1 MVVNMNIQ
9 GIQKLTLL
17 DFPGKTS
24 CTVFTGGCNFRC
36 PFCHNATLVLN
47 PTENNPIT
55 DEIFLDFLDSRKKLL
70 DGVSI
75 TGGEPLL
82 QKDIAEFCHQV
93 KERGFAVKLDTN
105 GTFPDV
111 LSSLLENGLLD
122 YVAMDIKNSFSSY
135 CKTVGLASMDFEPIK
150 KSISLL
156 INSGITFE
164 FRTTV
169 VKELHSI
176 DDFVEIADMI
186 KGAKKYYLQS
196 YKPSDNQIGGILSE
210 PGYDF
215 LRQAAD
221 LMISRGI
228 DTEIRGIDM

>member
-1 MVVNMNIQ
+1 MNIQ

-17 DFPGKTS
+17 DYPGKTS

-47 PTENNPIT
+47 PNENNPFS
-55 DEIFLDFLDSRKKLL
+55 DDVFFDFLDSRKKLL

-82 QKDIAEFCHQV
+82 QRDIADFCRKV
-93 KERGFAVKLDTN
+93 KDRGFSVKLDTN
-105 GTFPDV
+105 GTFPEV
-111 LSSLLENGLLD
+111 LSDLIVGGLVD

-135 CKTVGLASMDFEPIK
+135 CKTVGISSVDFEPIK

-156 INSGITFE
+156 INSGLDFE

-169 VKELHSI
+169 VKELHTL
-176 DDFVEIADMI
+176 DDFNEIAVMI
-186 KGAKKYYLQS
+186 KGAPKYYLQS
-196 YKPSDNQIGGILSE
+196 YRPAENQIGGGLTE

-221 LMISRGI
+221 LMIAQGI
-228 DTEIRGIDM
+228 DTEIRGIDS

>member
-1 MVVNMNIQ
+1 MNIQ

-17 DFPGKTS
+17 DYPGKTS

-36 PFCHNATLVLN
+36 PFCHNASLVLN
-47 PTENNPIT
+47 PNENNPFS
-55 DEIFLDFLDSRKKLL
+55 DDVFFEFLDSRKKLL

-82 QKDIAEFCHQV
+82 QKDIADFCGKV
-93 KERGFAVKLDTN
+93 KERGFSVKLDTN
-105 GTFPDV
+105 GSFPDI
-111 LSSLLENGLLD
+111 LSGLIADGLVD

-135 CKTVGLASMDFEPIK
+135 CKTVGLSEMDFDPLK
-150 KSISLL
+150 KSISVLL
-156 INSGITFE
+156 KSGIDFE

-176 DDFVEIADMI
+176 DDFYEIADMI
-186 KGAKKYYLQS
+186 KGAPKYYLQS
-196 YKPSDNQIGGILSE
+196 FRPAENQIGAGLTE
-210 PGYDF
+210 PSYAF

-221 LMISRGI
+221 LMISQGI
-228 DTEIRGIDM
+228 DTEIRGIDN